1 MEKKKVRCTFY
12 GLHSSYDADLRDR
25 MSDAIRGV
33 VETNDSIDFLIYSQS
48 ATNQLFMLEIGK
60 IKEKYPEKNIKIL
73 KVVDP
78 EDYPE
83 GIEKISRF
91 YETLRGIENLPS
103 NTYDGIA
110 VAAEY
115 TGKADKE
122 SPSYMM
128 LRVHSIQRWIFSQCD
143 FVFTYDYVAFA
154 DTESQEIAKLKRNE
168 KKRIISLASET
179 TEKRIMMLAKGLD
192 EKRYDILKRVW
203 EGASYSQIGI
213 RYGISGTA
221 VKHKA
226 NKASREIREI
236 LRREILRASQE
247 KM

>member
-1 MEKKKVRCTFY
+1 MEKKTVRCTYY
-12 GLHSSYDADLRDR
+12 GLHSQYDADLRDR
-25 MSDAIRGV
+25 MREAIRGV
-33 VETNDSIDFLIYSQS
+33 VEENDSIEFLIYSQ
-48 ATNQLFMLEIGK
+48 ATTNQLFMLEIGK
-60 IKEKYPEKNIKIL
+60 IKEKYPEKCIKIL

-78 EDYPE
+78 EDYP
-83 GIEKISRF
+83 GGTEKLSSF
-91 YETLRGIENLPS
+91 YETPGSIENLPS

-143 FVFTYDYVAFA
+143 VIFTYDYVAFA
-154 DTESQEIAKLKRNE
+154 DTESQEIAKLKKND
-168 KKRIISLASET
+168 KKRIISLASES
-179 TEKRIMMLAKGLD
+179 TEKKIMELAKGLD

-203 EGASYSQIGI
+203 EGASYAQIGI
-213 RYGISGTA
+213 KYGISGTA

-226 NKASREIREI
+226 SKASREIREA
-236 LRREILRASQE
+236 LRREILRASKE